1 MHCLKCLYLC
11 PYTFLT
17 FVAPSQLPLHFPHTP
32 TLLLVRLSRVNPLTS
47 SQPQVTPPLTLSL
60 LLSMI
65 SHAYQAWAL
74 PPCHLPIILVASSTD
89 IDCSGPRMKETD
101 GVPVSEIRT
110 LVGGGGRLSS
120 PPINTFKVEQKVKGR
135 NEALSRGRWW

>member
-1 MHCLKCLYLC
+1 MNCLKCPCLC

-17 FVAPSQLPLHFPHTP
+17 SVAPCQLPLHFPHTP
-32 TLLLVRLSRVNPLTS
+32 TLLVRLSRVNPLTS

-65 SHAYQAWAL
+65 SHAYQAWAP

-89 IDCSGPRMKETD
+89 IGRSVWPKDERDRWGSCFRNKDP
-101 GVPVSEIRT
+101 
-110 LVGGGGRLSS
+110 GGKGGLLSS